1 RLGCGPAVTST
12 LHRQRP
18 DGARLTRFLALAPLV
33 AVPHASGPR
42 HEVAALVLHR
52 LAPHAAVLRHRER
65 DLAASDVQRLAV
77 ELDFGQHACHRLLD
91 RGLELL
97 LRDPVLAGRAV
108 LPVAARIALRTVA
121 AVAAGCAVLARRA
134 RVALLSPF
142 AWRSGRALGAG
153 LALLATRA
161 GLADDTAQVPHGAVG
176 QAQQQMSVTSNLGV
190 RDADAVCATLALR
203 PRWPGLALLA
213 TRAGLATLALRPALA
228 RWPLRAGRPGGPGLA
243 TLALRPALAR
253 WPLRAGRPGGSGL
266 AFLAALRR
274 RLLAQLG
281 QELVADLDTHRPQ
294 ARIHGVH
301 EPLDGGE
308 DAVAHAAT

>member
-1 RLGCGPAVTST
+1 
-12 LHRQRP
+12 
-18 DGARLTRFLALAPLV
+18 
-33 AVPHASGPR
+33 
-42 HEVAALVLHR
+42 
-52 LAPHAAVLRHRER
+52 
-65 DLAASDVQRLAV
+65 
-77 ELDFGQHACHRLLD
+77 
-91 RGLELL
+91 
-97 LRDPVLAGRAV
+97 
-108 LPVAARIALRTVA
+108 
-121 AVAAGCAVLARRA
+121 
-134 RVALLSPF
+134 
-142 AWRSGRALGAG
+142 
-153 LALLATRA
+153 
-161 GLADDTAQVPHGAVG
+161 
-176 QAQQQMSVTSNLGV
+176 NLGV

-308 DAVAHAAT
+308 DAVAHAATFSCRARSVIACAIARSAASSSSSASSFGTVSGGVGGCIGFGVTIVSRRFSASSEKFCCCM

>member
-1 RLGCGPAVTST
+1 
-12 LHRQRP
+12 
-18 DGARLTRFLALAPLV
+18 
-33 AVPHASGPR
+33 
-42 HEVAALVLHR
+42 
-52 LAPHAAVLRHRER
+52 
-65 DLAASDVQRLAV
+65 
-77 ELDFGQHACHRLLD
+77 RLLH

-203 PRWPGLALLA
+203 PRWPGLA
-213 TRAGLATLALRPALA
+213 
-228 RWPLRAGRPGGPGLA
+228 
-243 TLALRPALAR
+243 
-253 WPLRAGRPGGSGL
+253 
-266 AFLAALRR
+266 FLAAPRR

-294 ARIHGVH
+294 ARVHGVH
-301 EPLDGGE
+301 EPLHGGE
-308 DAVAHAAT
+308 DAVAHAATTFSSRARSVIACAIARSAASSSSSASSFGTVSGGVGGCIGFGVTIVSRRFSASSEKFCCCM